1 MERWK
6 HLSTWE
12 VVPGADPGQRDSEV
26 SGSRDSPAVVH
37 GHQVGDQDEG
47 VSQHAGKELQE
58 KQGSV
63 GYSLFPS
70 HRENPSEFHPR
81 EGSPLL
87 PPPQGHMCP
96 PGTSLGLWANLADPS
111 LVAAG
116 FQEHTPP

>member
-63 GYSLFPS
+63 GYTPS
-70 HRENPSEFHPR
+70 SPHIGRTTQSFTPGRGAHSCHLHRVTCV
-81 EGSPLL
+81 L
-87 PPPQGHMCP
+87 QGHPLAC
-96 PGTSLGLWANLADPS
+96 GLIQLIPAW
-111 LVAAG
+111 
-116 FQEHTPP
+116 